1 VKRLCLQVSDTLLT
15 MLSTFAMQ
23 NLLLLVSG
31 VKINGV
37 DEETENFL
45 HLDLFTAVLGMHS
58 VVSAGLTNQVTAA
71 PKVQA
76 QPLLRSHK
84 L

>member
-1 VKRLCLQVSDTLLT
+1 

-31 VKINGV
+31 MKINGV

>member
-1 VKRLCLQVSDTLLT
+1 
-15 MLSTFAMQ
+15 MLSTLAMQ

-31 VKINGV
+31 VKIKGV

-45 HLDLFTAVLGMHS
+45 HLDLFTAVLCVHS
-58 VVSAGLTNQVTAA
+58 VVSAELTNQVTAA

-76 QPLLRSHK
+76 QPLLRSH
-84 L
+84 

>member
-1 VKRLCLQVSDTLLT
+1 VKRLCLQVSNTLLT

-45 HLDLFTAVLGMHS
+45 HLNLFTAVLGMHS